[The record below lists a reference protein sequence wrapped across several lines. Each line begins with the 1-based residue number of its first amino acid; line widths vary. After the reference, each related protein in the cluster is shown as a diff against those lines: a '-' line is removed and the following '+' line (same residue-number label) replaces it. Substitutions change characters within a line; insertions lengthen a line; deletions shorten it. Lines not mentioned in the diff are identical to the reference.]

1 MHANSST
8 HYHAMVKVPTPSA
21 FRLWNAARLKKT
33 GLLFRCP
40 TWGVDLYNFTS
51 RSTPKLDTPA
61 KGATYGFVCDGNLN
75 VYDKMSNAVFKVS
88 RHQYWTT
95 SGNCTVDA
103 TESLNSE
110 EEEEEAHVFIVQKN
124 NFQSLATMGGPIEGR
139 GRLRYIDG
147 CSDSVLLSPP
157 KLGDPCLN
165 LLYFPPNVKQTK
177 HTHPS
182 IRVGAIASGSGFCL
196 LHDGSEPVPLT
207 VGDLFVI
214 PQDLIHS
221 FETKDEDMRV
231 IAFHPDSDC
240 GPTDESHPMINKTVI
255 STSN

>member
-1 MHANSST
+1 MLKVTTSS
-8 HYHAMVKVPTPSA
+8 S
-21 FRLWNAARLKKT
+21 FRLWNAAQLKT

-40 TWGVDLYNFTS
+40 TWGVDLYSFKS
-51 RSTPKLDTPA
+51 RSTTKLNTPA
-61 KGATYGFVCDGNLN
+61 QGATYGFVCSGSLK
-75 VYDKMSNAVFKVS
+75 VYDKMSKALFNVS

-103 TESLNSE
+103 SSSLNDD
-110 EEEEEAHVFIVQKN
+110 EEANGFIVQKKD
-124 NFQSLATMGGPIEGR
+124 FQSLATMGGPIEKR
-139 GRLRYIDG
+139 GRLRYING

-165 LLYFPPNVKQTK
+165 LLYFPPNVKQTE

-196 LHDGSEPVPLT
+196 LHDGTDPVPLT
-207 VGDLFVI
+207 AGDLFVI

-221 FETKDEDMRV
+221 FETKGDDMRV

-240 GPTDESHPMINKTVI
+240 GPTDESHPMINKTII
-255 STSN
+255 SPST